1 MAIAQDAITDLQAQ
15 ALNAIKTGQEAAAE
29 AIQAWSRAAA
39 KVVPTPQSVREVP
52 PFVAAAVGDP
62 SAIVDS
68 VYDFASQ
75 LLTLN
80 KQFVHQLLEAA
91 EPAGAKQ
98 TKASAAKK
106 SDA

>member
-1 MAIAQDAITDLQAQ
+1 MATAQDAITDLQAQ
-15 ALNAIKTGQEAAAE
+15 ALNAIKTGQEATAE
-29 AIQAWSRAAA
+29 AIQAWSNAVA
-39 KVVPTPQSVREVP
+39 KVVPTPQSVREVS

-62 SAIVDS
+62 TAIVDS

-91 EPAGAKQ
+91 EPAGAEQ
-98 TKASAAKK
+98 AKASAAKK

>member
-1 MAIAQDAITDLQAQ
+1 MAIAQDALTDLQAQ
-15 ALNAIKTGQEAAAE
+15 ALNAIKTGQEATAE
-29 AIQAWSRAAA
+29 AIQAWSNAVA
-39 KVVPTPQSVREVP
+39 KVVPTPQSVREVS

-62 SAIVDS
+62 TAIVDS

-91 EPAGAKQ
+91 EPAGAEQ
-98 TKASAAKK
+98 AKASAAKK

>member
-1 MAIAQDAITDLQAQ
+1 M
-15 ALNAIKTGQEAAAE
+15 EP
-29 AIQAWSRAAA
+29 RRA

-68 VYDFASQ
+68 VYDFAGQ
-75 LLTLN
+75 VLTLN

-98 TKASAAKK
+98 TKGVGSQEI
-106 SDA
+106 

>member
-1 MAIAQDAITDLQAQ
+1 MNQLLFPMRKSPLIIALLFLGVISVR
-15 ALNAIKTGQEAAAE
+15 GQ
-29 AIQAWSRAAA
+29 
-39 KVVPTPQSVREVP
+39 VVPTPQSVREVP

>member
-1 MAIAQDAITDLQAQ
+1 MATAQDAITDLQAQ

-29 AIQAWSRAAA
+29 ALQAWSHAAA

-68 VYDFASQ
+68 VYDFAGQ

-80 KQFVHQLLEAA
+80 KQFVHQLLE
-91 EPAGAKQ
+91 PAGAKQ
-98 TKASAAKK
+98 TKASAAEK